1 MLWPLFS
8 RFTSEHD
15 VGYRVTFF
23 LVQLS
28 LICGVIVFLSRTYTS
43 AVWRPQPSR
52 GRGIAISLIILL
64 PLLLVYLSS
73 SVRGIHATIALSGFG
88 VEGTQALASSYQ
100 DVLGALGIRFVDGRC
115 FLLLHF
121 VIRGACLGGDRVHWI
136 RAKRDWQAVWFCRS
150 GHRCSGMLRPL
161 PRNSIWLWSAS
172 HSALFCWHDLR
183 HDADSKRIALG
194 GSVWALD
201 NQCSDFS
208 PKVGTCDDTLYACL
222 RQSLNLRIGGC
233 HVRKS

>member
-88 VEGTQALASSYQ
+88 VEDTQALASSYQ
-100 DVLGALGIRFVDGRC
+100 DVWGRLAYGSSTVGAFCSSILSFVGPVLEEIVFTGFVLNVIGKRYGFVAAAIGAPAC
-115 FLLLHF
+115 FGLCHAIQF
-121 VIRGACLGGDRVHWI
+121 GFGAHLIPLFFAGMTYAMMRILSGSLWAAVFGHWI
-136 RAKRDWQAVWFCRS
+136 INAVIF
-150 GHRCSGMLRPL
+150 L
-161 PRNSIWLWSAS
+161 PKWVLAMIHFTHA
-172 HSALFCWHDLR
+172 
-183 HDADSKRIALG
+183 
-194 GSVWALD
+194 
-201 NQCSDFS
+201 
-208 PKVGTCDDTLYACL
+208 
-222 RQSLNLRIGGC
+222 
-233 HVRKS
+233 